1 MSMLRKS
8 SSFSVPPGV
17 IRCLCK
23 MDKETP
29 IHAEIGSVARLI
41 KCYKPGGE
49 GYRSIPSY
57 NDDDS
62 EELNTALLFIC
73 ANFGAPRQ
81 VAAVLL

>member
-1 MSMLRKS
+1 
-8 SSFSVPPGV
+8 
-17 IRCLCK
+17 

-57 NDDDS
+57 NDDNS
-62 EELNTALLFIC
+62 EKVITALLFIC
-73 ANFGAPRQ
+73 ANFGAPLQ
-81 VAAVLL
+81 VQPLLCESGCCRPGKKNIFLD